1 MEKIVTNTGLKS
13 MIGIEIIKAERK
25 VDYSVTAEV
34 YQQKIKEYKRA
45 KRLKQLLK
53 EFDKGQEYITKEFEQ
68 LSGREI
74 TL

>member
-1 MEKIVTNTGLKS
+1 MEKIITNTGLKS

-25 VDYSVTAEV
+25 VDYSVTADV

-45 KRLKQLLK
+45 KRLKKLLK

>member
-25 VDYSVTAEV
+25 VDFSVTADV

-53 EFDKGQEYITKEFEQ
+53 EFDKGQEYITKEK
-68 LSGREI
+68 
-74 TL
+74 

>member
-25 VDYSVTAEV
+25 VDFSVTADV

>member
-1 MEKIVTNTGLKS
+1 MEKIITNTGLKS

-25 VDYSVTAEV
+25 VDYSVTADV

-45 KRLKQLLK
+45 KRLKKLLE

>member
-1 MEKIVTNTGLKS
+1 MEKIITNTGLKS

-25 VDYSVTAEV
+25 VDFSVTADV

>member
-25 VDYSVTAEV
+25 VDFSVTADV
-34 YQQKIKEYKRA
+34 YQQKIKEDKRA

-68 LSGREI
+68 LSGR
-74 TL
+74 

>member
-1 MEKIVTNTGLKS
+1 MEKVITNTGLKS

-25 VDYSVTAEV
+25 VDFSVTADV

>member
-1 MEKIVTNTGLKS
+1 MEKIITNTGLKS
-13 MIGIEIIKAERK
+13 MIGIEIIKAERQ
-25 VDYSVTAEV
+25 VDFSVTADV